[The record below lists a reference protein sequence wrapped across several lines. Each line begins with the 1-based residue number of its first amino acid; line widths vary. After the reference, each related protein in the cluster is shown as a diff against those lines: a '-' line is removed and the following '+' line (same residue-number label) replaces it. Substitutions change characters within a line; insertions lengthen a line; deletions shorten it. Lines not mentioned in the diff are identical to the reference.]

1 MPPGGLEVAIDLHD
15 EPFYGQSPELRTDTG
30 KAQAKQGTSRFFRS
44 ASAYVIWRELRLT
57 LALT

>member
-1 MPPGGLEVAIDLHD
+1 LLT
-15 EPFYGQSPELRTDTG
+15 YTR
-30 KAQAKQGTSRFFRS
+30 KAQAKDGTSRFFRI